1 MITKTKSWYSF
12 VCRRAATTIQ
22 RFVRGDTV
30 RFVRVDGVRR
40 RRLLLASATLSII
53 PRALPC
59 AVTSPG
65 DTVLVAV
72 RDTAINNDDLR
83 LLTHCLHHSC
93 NVILRGTDSV
103 GSEKERKRS

>member
-1 MITKTKSWYSF
+1 MITKSWYSF
-12 VCRRAATTIQ
+12 VYRRAATTIQ

-59 AVTSPG
+59 AVTRPG
-65 DTVLVAV
+65 DTVVAV

-93 NVILRGTDSV
+93 NVILRGTHSV
-103 GSEKERKRS
+103 GSEKERERS